1 MAEVNTKQWWISEF
15 NKILAGS
22 AYEAIDNPTEKED
35 NTVVVLKGT
44 TRPHHIGVKAK
55 KNGRFGDEDDFYRV
69 PLEEEDES
77 LEEVTTAG
85 SLPSA
90 PADNGVGIGGSSIEL
105 KVVHSEKFEDV
116 VMVAEHLL
124 NHCTVVLNLDAA
136 NKDVRRRIFDFL
148 SGVAFSIGGQIKRV
162 TENTYII
169 TPSNVDVSESHV
181 PAPMGDLE

>member
-1 MAEVNTKQWWISEF
+1 MNF
-15 NKILAGS
+15 FG
-22 AYEAIDNPTEKED
+22 
-35 NTVVVLKGT
+35 
-44 TRPHHIGVKAK
+44 K
-55 KNGRFGDEDDFYRV
+55 KNGRFGDEDDFYNV
-69 PLEEEDES
+69 PLEEEDEA
-77 LEEVTTAG
+77 LEEVEDE
-85 SLPSA
+85 A
-90 PADNGVGIGGSSIEL
+90 PLSPANDSGVGIGGSSIEL

-124 NHCTVVLNLDAA
+124 DHCTVVLNLDAA

-181 PAPMGDLE
+181 PAPMNDME

>member
-1 MAEVNTKQWWISEF
+1 MNF
-15 NKILAGS
+15 FG
-22 AYEAIDNPTEKED
+22 
-35 NTVVVLKGT
+35 
-44 TRPHHIGVKAK
+44 K
-55 KNGRFGDEDDFYRV
+55 KNGRFGDEDDFYKI
-69 PLEEEDES
+69 PLEEEDEA
-77 LEEVTTAG
+77 LEEVDIHE
-85 SLPSA
+85 SA
-90 PADNGVGIGGSSIEL
+90 PAPEADSGVGIGGSSIEL

-181 PAPMGDLE
+181 PAPMNDLE

>member
-1 MAEVNTKQWWISEF
+1 MNF
-15 NKILAGS
+15 FG
-22 AYEAIDNPTEKED
+22 
-35 NTVVVLKGT
+35 
-44 TRPHHIGVKAK
+44 R
-55 KNGRFGDEDDFYRV
+55 KNGRFEEEDDFYKV
-69 PLEEEDES
+69 PMEEEEENEALEEITEDVS
-77 LEEVTTAG
+77 PV
-85 SLPSA
+85 SSS
-90 PADNGVGIGGSSIEL
+90 DSGVGIGGSSIEL

-181 PAPMGDLE
+181 PAPMGDME

>member
-1 MAEVNTKQWWISEF
+1 MNF
-15 NKILAGS
+15 FG
-22 AYEAIDNPTEKED
+22 
-35 NTVVVLKGT
+35 
-44 TRPHHIGVKAK
+44 R
-55 KNGRFGDEDDFYRV
+55 KNGRFEEEDDFYKV
-69 PLEEEDES
+69 PVEEEEENEALEEITEDVS
-77 LEEVTTAG
+77 VA
-85 SLPSA
+85 SS
-90 PADNGVGIGGSSIEL
+90 NSGVGIGGSSIEL

-181 PAPMGDLE
+181 PAPMGDME

>member
-1 MAEVNTKQWWISEF
+1 MNF
-15 NKILAGS
+15 FG
-22 AYEAIDNPTEKED
+22 
-35 NTVVVLKGT
+35 
-44 TRPHHIGVKAK
+44 K
-55 KNGRFGDEDDFYRV
+55 KNGRFGDEDDFYKI
-69 PLEEEDES
+69 PLEEEDEA
-77 LEEVTTAG
+77 LEEIDDT
-85 SLPSA
+85 SA
-90 PADNGVGIGGSSIEL
+90 PASSSDSGVGIGGNSIEL

-181 PAPMGDLE
+181 PAPMSDLD

>member
-1 MAEVNTKQWWISEF
+1 MNF
-15 NKILAGS
+15 FG
-22 AYEAIDNPTEKED
+22 
-35 NTVVVLKGT
+35 
-44 TRPHHIGVKAK
+44 K
-55 KNGRFGDEDDFYRV
+55 KNGRFGDEDDFYKI
-69 PLEEEDES
+69 PLEEEDDA
-77 LEEVTTAG
+77 LEEIDSTEGV
-85 SLPSA
+85 PSSA
-90 PADNGVGIGGSSIEL
+90 TDSGVGIGGSSIEL

-181 PAPMGDLE
+181 PAPMSDVE